1 LNKGDIWLIVT
12 EKRNDDDKAIR
23 SEQRWGTDGQIQ
35 MAIIQQESSFR
46 INARPPRTKLMGLIP
61 WARQSNAYGYAQALD
76 GTWVRYKA
84 FPSGIPTINISPITK
99 DRLAARI
106 LQLKELAQKIGE
118 ACRAP
123 GKKLVG
129 AVAKLQGSAG

>member
-1 LNKGDIWLIVT
+1 M
-12 EKRNDDDKAIR
+12 KRVDRIPIEMNLTLP
-23 SEQRWGTDGQIQ
+23 STSSGGTQTCPTNPQ
-35 MAIIQQESSFR
+35 
-46 INARPPRTKLMGLIP
+46 
-61 WARQSNAYGYAQALD
+61 
-76 GTWVRYKA
+76 A